1 MWSANPNTALNVRLL
16 NLAGSCFLVG
26 AHLILV
32 WKVVYMKSIQSRPVA
47 RRAPQR
53 FTQLF
58 ALTIATIVLASFV
71 VADVAASPNSAGPAN
86 LASPSGLNYNASL
99 PVGTAGSQIGT
110 SSIGSGVSKKFANKL
125 AKKLTRIRRGPIHLK
140 STTTTAPRRTTTT
153 FANGTKTTVFA
164 NGTTTTTF
172 ANGTTTTTLANGTT
186 TTTFAN
192 GTTTTTV
199 AKSTTT
205 TTVAKTTTTTSPPP
219 TTTTGSGSAI
229 PDGVASN
236 SEPSGQA
243 PPGAN
248 AMNGYKLTYSTD
260 FTGSALPGG
269 WNAYSGAPGASDPG
283 SQWATT
289 HDVVSGGM
297 LSLNAWQ
304 DPKFGNEW
312 VTGGTSQDGVSRQYG
327 AYFVRS
333 RETGGGPTLVELLW
347 PTNNSWPPEI
357 DFNETQGLSTFTTA
371 TNIWAV
377 SNGSKSQAESRLNID
392 MTQWNTF
399 GVIWTPTSLTYTVN
413 GKVWGTFTNASDIP
427 ATPMHLDLQQ
437 QTWCGS
443 SVGLDGEINACPTS
457 PQSMQIDWVAEYAA
471 N

>member
-1 MWSANPNTALNVRLL
+1 MQMKNAVPGERRAAHLVTQLSALAAATSVLVAFIVIDAGASAN
-16 NLAGSCFLVG
+16 
-26 AHLILV
+26 
-32 WKVVYMKSIQSRPVA
+32 
-47 RRAPQR
+47 
-53 FTQLF
+53 
-58 ALTIATIVLASFV
+58 
-71 VADVAASPNSAGPAN
+71 SAIG
-86 LASPSGLNYNASL
+86 
-99 PVGTAGSQIGT
+99 VGTAQL
-110 SSIGSGVSKKFANKL
+110 GSGVNAKYHSSLNDQINSLAIGGTTSIGANVPKKYSAQL
-125 AKKLTRIRRGPIHLK
+125 ATKLTRIRRHSPTTTTTKAK
-140 STTTTAPRRTTTT
+140 STTTTSSKKGSTSTTL
-153 FANGTKTTVFA
+153 ANGTTITTFT

-172 ANGTTTTTLANGTT
+172 ANGTTTTTFANGST

-192 GTTTTTV
+192 GTTTTTT
-199 AKSTTT
+199 APKATTT
-205 TTVAKTTTTTSPPP
+205 TAPPTTTTAPPVTS
-219 TTTTGSGSAI
+219 TTTGSGSAI
-229 PDGVASN
+229 PDGVTNS

-260 FTGSALPGG
+260 FSGSALPSG

-283 SQWATT
+283 SQWATS
-289 HDVVSGGM
+289 HAVVSGGM

-304 DPKFGNEW
+304 DPAFGNEW
-312 VTGGTSQDGVSRQYG
+312 VTGGTSQDGVSRSYG

-347 PTNNSWPPEI
+347 PTNNVWPPEI

-377 SNGSKSQAESRLNID
+377 SNGTKSQAESRLNID

-399 GVIWTPTSLTYTVN
+399 GVIWTPTSITYTVN
-413 GKVWGTFTNASDIP
+413 GRVWGTFTNASEIP
-427 ATPMHLDLQQ
+427 STPMHLDLQQ

-443 SVGLDGEINACPTS
+443 SVGLDGEINACPTA
-457 PQSMQIDWVAEYAA
+457 PESMQIDWVAEYAA